1 MVSEIEAPERERR
14 RLERERRRAGSGDTT
29 VWNRALA
36 AACGTLALATLIGLV
51 ALWPGAAPSRGP
63 GTALGGATVPAVV
76 ARVAT
81 VDCGGPVAQPCVQLH
96 IRLRSGRAA
105 AITLGPAGTVRAPKV
120 GTHVRVRAAGGEY
133 TFAGVDR
140 RRALLVL
147 ALIFAVL
154 VVAIA
159 RARGL
164 LALAGLAISIALV
177 TRFVLPALLAG
188 EPGLLVALV
197 GSLAV
202 MFVTVVLTYGL
213 SPPSLA
219 ACLGIGGSLLFA
231 AAAGTVAVKAT
242 ALDGGLGELTAYLAG
257 SGRGISLQGLVLAGL
272 VVGALGVLADTG
284 VTQASAVMALR
295 RANPDLRARALFH
308 GAFTVGRDHLVATT
322 HTLVLAYLGASLPL
336 LLGLGAGGVSLTDAL
351 NSQDVAEPIVATL
364 IGAISLLVSVPLTTA
379 LCTAVA
385 HRMPVEALGGADAH
399 GHAHAH

>member
-1 MVSEIEAPERERR
+1 MVSEMEATERERR
-14 RLERERRRAGSGDTT
+14 RAERERRRAGDERSAGWSR
-29 VWNRALA
+29 VLA
-36 AACGTLALATLIGLV
+36 GACGALALATLIGLV
-51 ALWPGAAPSRGP
+51 VLWPGAGPSQAGGP
-63 GTALGGATVPAVV
+63 ALGGPTLPAVAAGV
-76 ARVAT
+76 TT
-81 VDCGGPVAQPCVQLH
+81 VDCGGPVAQPCVELH
-96 IRLRSGRAA
+96 VRLRSGRAA
-105 AITLGPAGTVRAPKV
+105 AITLGPAGTVRAPKA

-188 EPGLLVALV
+188 ESGLLVAVV

-219 ACLGIGGSLLFA
+219 ACLGIGVSLLFA
-231 AAAGTVAVKAT
+231 AGAGTVAVKAT

-257 SGRGISLQGLVLAGL
+257 SGRGISMQGLVLAGL

-295 RANPDLRARALFH
+295 RANPALSARALFH

-336 LLGLGAGGVSLTDAL
+336 LLGLGAGGVSPTDAL

-364 IGAISLLVSVPLTTA
+364 VGAIALLVSVPLTTA
-379 LCTAVA
+379 LCVAVA
-385 HRMPVEALGGADAH
+385 HRMPVSALGGAEA
-399 GHAHAH
+399 HAHAH

>member
-1 MVSEIEAPERERR
+1 MVSELDASDRELRR
-14 RLERERRRAGSGDTT
+14 AERERRRAGDGHTA

-36 AACGTLALATLIGLV
+36 AACGALALATLIGLI
-51 ALWPGAAPSRGP
+51 ALWPADPPNHAR

-76 ARVAT
+76 ARVTT
-81 VDCGGPVAQPCVQLH
+81 VDCGGPVAQPCVQLQV
-96 IRLRSGRAA
+96 RLRSGQSAP
-105 AITLGPAGTVRAPKV
+105 ITLGPTGTVHAPNV
-120 GTHVRVRAAGGEY
+120 GTRVRVRAAGGDY

-140 RRALLVL
+140 RRALLIL
-147 ALIFAVL
+147 AFIFAVL
-154 VVAIA
+154 LIAIA
-159 RARGL
+159 RVRGV

-177 TRFVLPALLAG
+177 TQFVLPALLAG
-188 EPGLLVALV
+188 ESGLLVAVV

-202 MFVTVVLTYGL
+202 MFVTVVLTYGI

-231 AAAGTVAVKAT
+231 AGAGTIAVKAT
-242 ALDGGLGELTAYLAG
+242 ALDGGLGELTAFLAG
-257 SGRGISLQGLVLAGL
+257 SSRGISLQGLVLAGL

-295 RANPDLRARALFH
+295 RANPDMRSRALFQS
-308 GAFTVGRDHLVATT
+308 AFAVGRDHLVATT

-351 NSQDVAEPIVATL
+351 NSQDVAEPVVATL

-385 HRMPVEALGGADAH
+385 HRMPVEALGKT
-399 GHAHAH
+399 HAHAHGAH

>member
-1 MVSEIEAPERERR
+1 MVSEVEASERELRR
-14 RLERERRRAGSGDTT
+14 AERERRRAGRGQTAA
-29 VWNRALA
+29 WNRALA
-36 AACGTLALATLIGLV
+36 AACGALALATSIGLI
-51 ALWPGAAPSRGP
+51 ALWPSDPPNHAR

-76 ARVAT
+76 ARVTT
-81 VDCGGPVAQPCVQLH
+81 VDCGGPVAQACVQLH
-96 IRLRSGRAA
+96 IRLRSGREA
-105 AITLGPAGTVRAPKV
+105 AIMLGPAGTVRAPKV
-120 GTHVRVRAAGGEY
+120 GTRVRVRAAGGDY

-147 ALIFAVL
+147 AIIFAVL
-154 VVAIA
+154 VIAIA
-159 RARGL
+159 RARGV

-188 EPGLLVALV
+188 ESGLLVAVV
-197 GSLAV
+197 GSMAV

-231 AAAGTVAVKAT
+231 AGAGTVAVKAT
-242 ALDGGLGELTAYLAG
+242 ALDGGLGELTAFLAG

-295 RANPDLRARALFH
+295 RANPDMRASALFH
-308 GAFTVGRDHLVATT
+308 GAFAVGRDHLIATT

-336 LLGLGAGGVSLTDAL
+336 LLGLGAGGVGLTDAL

-364 IGAISLLVSVPLTTA
+364 IGAISLLVSVPLTTL

-385 HRMPVEALGGADAH
+385 HRMPVEALGGASVR
-399 GHAHAH
+399 AHAH